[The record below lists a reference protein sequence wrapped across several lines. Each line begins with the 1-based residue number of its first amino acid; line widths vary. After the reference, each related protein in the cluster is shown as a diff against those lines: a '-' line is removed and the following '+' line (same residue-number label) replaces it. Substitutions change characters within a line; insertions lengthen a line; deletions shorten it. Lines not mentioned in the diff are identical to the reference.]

1 MAATQA
7 GPHIM
12 QPHRPKE
19 ILPQAI
25 SHKALTNKTAFT
37 MHSNI
42 MLAAGKKTINQTKRK
57 NQQSKNDDSSYAGSG
72 NKQTFMVHLI
82 PGSRI
87 LMPIQ
92 ALHIAMPAHTREDL
106 KTP

>member
-12 QPHRPKE
+12 QPHRTKE

-42 MLAAGKKTINQTKRK
+42 MLAADKKKTIDQKKEPAIKKR
-57 NQQSKNDDSSYAGSG
+57 
-72 NKQTFMVHLI
+72 
-82 PGSRI
+82 
-87 LMPIQ
+87 
-92 ALHIAMPAHTREDL
+92 
-106 KTP
+106 